1 VSARATCSRGRR
13 CRSLGDSDSD
23 RRGKAGNWE
32 YRVAYPACLFVSR
45 YHKPPGCYGSLVR
58 PPREW
63 MLETTPVPARGSS
76 LRRPTHV
83 PPLALALP
91 PPLPSPAAFTSVL
104 PRRRESLFMRS
115 FADRLTHWLVHHRNL
130 LAIVAVVVMGL
141 SVVQSRRLEFV
152 RSIDTMFDRT
162 DPALVPYRRMIRAFG
177 SSEVV
182 LAAYDDPDLFSP
194 PGIDRLRTLT
204 NTLAALPGIASAT
217 SLADTPL
224 GNRIIETDTSPTA
237 RRLVNLLEGYAV
249 GVDHRTA
256 AVICVLKAPDATP
269 SPAQAQP
276 GSTLQVGSTPQP
288 GSTAQAASRADAID
302 RVRAIMADLPEGT
315 VAGEPVMLRDGFAML
330 TRDGNLLGIASALLS
345 GAVLLISFRSIRW
358 LVVPLA
364 VVLMAL
370 WSTRGVLAVVGLKLT
385 MVSAMLSAMVTVVA
399 IATVVHVIVE
409 FRQQR
414 DQGLPAAAALE
425 RALSILFWPVVGS
438 IATDV
443 IGFGSLMASRVGPV
457 HDFGIMTSVGAIMV
471 LVAVALLVPFLA
483 LCGRFDADP
492 KRAWGEGVLELG
504 LDRLVRRIVQ
514 HPGPILLWST
524 LLVAVAVAGMRW
536 LEVETD
542 FTRNFRSTSPV
553 VASYDMIESRLGG
566 AGVWDVL
573 LPIGDAIDG
582 QLLCNVAR
590 LETRLRTE
598 VTIPDVRD
606 GNRRVP
612 ALTKV
617 MSIAD
622 VLAAVSPISLER
634 LESTRLGNWL
644 VAGALELMQK
654 QVPQLGRS
662 LIGRDPED
670 GSKWLRVMLRAH
682 ERQPA
687 PQKRA
692 IIEQVGR
699 IVAEE
704 FPARAG
710 RPAGEVTGF
719 FVLLAQLVERML
731 SDQWYTFFLATA
743 GIFVL
748 LAVSF
753 RSPLLAAVALVPN
766 ALPIFV
772 VLGLL
777 GWTGDRINMG
787 TAMIA
792 AVSMGLS
799 VDSSIHY
806 LAAFRRRLASG
817 HAIPAALE
825 AAHQTAGRAMI
836 FSTLA
841 LVVGFLALT
850 TSGFIPTV
858 SFGALSC
865 LTLTG
870 GLFGNLVVLPVLLSL
885 LAPWLEPVPANRLKT
900 VSR

>member
-1 VSARATCSRGRR
+1 
-13 CRSLGDSDSD
+13 
-23 RRGKAGNWE
+23 
-32 YRVAYPACLFVSR
+32 
-45 YHKPPGCYGSLVR
+45 
-58 PPREW
+58 
-63 MLETTPVPARGSS
+63 MLA
-76 LRRPTHV
+76 
-83 PPLALALP
+83 
-91 PPLPSPAAFTSVL
+91 
-104 PRRRESLFMRS
+104 
-115 FADRLTHWLVHHRNL
+115 
-130 LAIVAVVVMGL
+130 
-141 SVVQSRRLEFV
+141 
-152 RSIDTMFDRT
+152 
-162 DPALVPYRRMIRAFG
+162 
-177 SSEVV
+177 
-182 LAAYDDPDLFSP
+182 
-194 PGIDRLRTLT
+194 
-204 NTLAALPGIASAT
+204 
-217 SLADTPL
+217 
-224 GNRIIETDTSPTA
+224 
-237 RRLVNLLEGYAV
+237 
-249 GVDHRTA
+249 
-256 AVICVLKAPDATP
+256 
-269 SPAQAQP
+269 
-276 GSTLQVGSTPQP
+276 
-288 GSTAQAASRADAID
+288 
-302 RVRAIMADLPEGT
+302 
-315 VAGEPVMLRDGFAML
+315 
-330 TRDGNLLGIASALLS
+330 

-370 WSTRGVLAVVGLKLT
+370 WGTRGVLAVVGLKLT

-414 DQGLPAAAALE
+414 DQGLPATTALE

-504 LDRLVRRIVQ
+504 LDRLVRRIVR

-606 GNRRVP
+606 GSRRVP

-644 VAGALELMQK
+644 VAGALELMQR

-743 GIFVL
+743 GIFML
-748 LAVSF
+748 LAISF

-885 LAPWLEPVPANRLKT
+885 LAPWLEPVAAERLET
-900 VSR
+900 GSQ